1 MTLSSSSIKTVLV
14 IGVGPAGLVALKTVL
29 EDSVT
34 AQWNIIAL
42 ERNDMVG
49 GVWNADPSP
58 SLPPALPRSPIY
70 NSLTTNLPH
79 PLMAFTSDPFPE
91 STPLFPH
98 HTVVK
103 QYLHNYALKYHLAR
117 HCRFGREVVKMS
129 WQEQHSR
136 WRVTHQKVVG
146 VDTATATPSGNERDV
161 EDLEADYVLV
171 CTGHYYQPHIPDFP
185 GAQEWLSDQGRSI
198 VHSIHYRTP
207 LPYSQKTIVV
217 VGAGPSGRD
226 ISREIADV
234 AKKTY
239 WVASRGPTPTGNL
252 VVKQGI
258 ERFGKTGVC
267 FTDGSVADD
276 VNVVICAT
284 GYEYSFPFLLEGGAL
299 KEGRVD
305 GYPSKELA
313 ANANQILTCT
323 GKLIHPLYR
332 HMFPAVSTSFP
343 PDRLCFLGLPSKV
356 VPFPL
361 IETQAACAVR
371 VLAGRAK
378 LPEVMYE
385 GSLPCGHELADEK
398 QFQYREDIAQEFGA
412 GVAVQPWA
420 RRIYANKEVLR
431 EAWKSIERKGPDHV
445 KRWVDGVHGV
455 DAWVE
460 VMDGLIH
467 ADQGQPCQFAT
478 SQ

>member
-1 MTLSSSSIKTVLV
+1 MTLSSSSNKTVLV
-14 IGVGPAGLVALKTVL
+14 IGVGPAGLVALKTL
-29 EDSVT
+29 LDDPVT

-42 ERNDMVG
+42 ERNDIVG

-70 NSLTTNLPH
+70 DSLTTNLPH

-98 HTVVK
+98 HSVVK
-103 QYLHNYALKYHLAR
+103 QYLHDYALRYRLAR
-117 HCRFGREVVKMS
+117 HCRFGREVVKML

-136 WRVTHQKVVG
+136 WRVTHQKVVSG
-146 VDTATATPSGNERDV
+146 DTTTATISGKERDV
-161 EDLEADYVLV
+161 EELEADYVLV
-171 CTGHYYQPHIPDFP
+171 CTGHYSQPHIPDFP
-185 GAQEWLSDQGRSI
+185 GAQEWLSDQRRSI

-207 LPYSQKTIVV
+207 LPYRQKTVVV

-239 WVASRGPTPTGNL
+239 WVARRGSTPTGNL

-258 ERFGKTGVC
+258 EKFGKAEVC

-276 VNVVICAT
+276 VTLVLCAT
-284 GYEYSFPFLLEGGAL
+284 GYEYSFPFLKGGTL
-299 KEGRVD
+299 KEERLD
-305 GYPSKELA
+305 GYPSQELTG
-313 ANANQILTCT
+313 NTNQILTCT
-323 GKLIHPLYR
+323 GKFIHPLYR
-332 HMFPAVSTSFP
+332 HMFPAISSASFP
-343 PDRLCFLGLPSKV
+343 PDRLCFLGLPNKV

-378 LPEVMYE
+378 LPEDMYQ
-385 GSLPCGHELADEK
+385 GFLPCGHELADEK
-398 QFQYREDIAQEFGA
+398 QFQYREDIAQEFGT
-412 GVAVQPWA
+412 GVAVPPWA

-431 EAWKSIERKGPDHV
+431 EVWKSIEREGPEHV
-445 KRWVDGVHGV
+445 KRWVDGVRSV

-467 ADQGQPCQFAT
+467 ANRQPSCQFAT
-478 SQ
+478 SP